1 LSFFTISSNLRRF
14 LRRKR
19 TDFATGKE
27 IPSHLAIIMD
37 GNGRWAEKNGLPRSA
52 GHRMGLAR
60 VREIVDECGN
70 IGIKYLTLY
79 VFSTENWHRPPEE
92 VSFLMKLLEDSIE
105 TEVERMSQKGAKVHF
120 IGLRDN
126 LSPRLVA
133 KLEEAEEKTAGN
145 KGLVINL
152 ALNYGGRA
160 EIVYAFR
167 KIAAEIE
174 DGRAAVVDLDEDFIE
189 KYLFTAGQP
198 DPDLVIRTSGEQRI
212 SNFLLWQV
220 AYAEFLF
227 TPVLW
232 PEFGRRELHK
242 AICEYQER
250 NRRFGGLKKTRS

>member
-1 LSFFTISSNLRRF
+1 MSFFTISSNLRRF